1 MDAGAAR
8 GSGYVQNP
16 LPKPAETNGVTA
28 QRLGQVIP
36 ASANIIAILLNKH
49 SLEHFHKQN
58 VFVLRFFFSFLK
70 YSLQKQH
77 DSLRQWL
84 QNKEKQSVVSEKV
97 KQLLKDLQDER

>member
-1 MDAGAAR
+1 M
-8 GSGYVQNP
+8 
-16 LPKPAETNGVTA
+16 
-28 QRLGQVIP
+28 
-36 ASANIIAILLNKH
+36 
-49 SLEHFHKQN
+49 
-58 VFVLRFFFSFLK
+58 FVLRFFFSFLK